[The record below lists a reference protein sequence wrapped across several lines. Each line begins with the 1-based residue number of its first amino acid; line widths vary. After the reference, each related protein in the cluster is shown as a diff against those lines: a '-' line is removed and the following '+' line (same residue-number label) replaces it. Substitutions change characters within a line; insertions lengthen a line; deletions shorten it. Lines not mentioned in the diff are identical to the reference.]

1 MSCYVIYHYN
11 IIDKER
17 IDELGP
23 LSLPIV
29 KKFGG
34 ELVVASSITFL
45 EGHSPYGGM
54 VAYKFSSVE
63 IAKNFYESEES
74 RELSQL
80 RNEITEGFAVLVPE
94 YGALK

>member
-11 IIDKER
+11 ILDNER

-34 ELVVASSITFL
+34 ELVVASAITFL
-45 EGHSPYGGM
+45 EGHSPYDGM
-54 VAYKFSSVE
+54 VAYKFENIE
-63 IAKNFYESEES
+63 IAKNFYESEDS
-74 RELSQL
+74 RELSKL

-94 YGALK
+94 YIALK